1 MTSRE
6 RLSATVERH
15 LLDAG
20 RYAVAEGRADSLS
33 AWVNDA
39 LARQAEHDRRLKAL
53 RQFIQGYEREHG
65 VITDDEI
72 LTILEREANAGQIPI
87 THGGIVGQVWRGGL
101 RRQARLARALPGIA
115 VRAIDDALGREAGVL
130 LGRARTSDV
139 IDAALV
145 LIAEDG
151 DEIFTADEDDL
162 RHLANVAGK
171 VIDLVRI

>member
-1 MTSRE
+1 M
-6 RLSATVERH
+6 
-15 LLDAG
+15 
-20 RYAVAEGRADSLS
+20 
-33 AWVNDA
+33 
-39 LARQAEHDRRLKAL
+39 
-53 RQFIQGYEREHG
+53 
-65 VITDDEI
+65 
-72 LTILEREANAGQIPI
+72 
-87 THGGIVGQVWRGGL
+87 
-101 RRQARLARALPGIA
+101 
-115 VRAIDDALGREAGVL
+115 RAIDDALGREAGVL

>member
-1 MTSRE
+1 MT
-6 RLSATVERH
+6 VV
-15 LLDAG
+15 LDAG
-20 RYAVAEGRADSLS
+20 ALVAIERG
-33 AWVNDA
+33 
-39 LARQAEHDRRLKAL
+39 DR
-53 RQFIQGYEREHG
+53 
-65 VITDDEI
+65 DI

-87 THGGIVGQVWRGGL
+87 THGGVVGQVWRGGL